1 MQEKIPVVVNFDETP
16 ENEIKPIMDFIIGKT
31 FGVAGIPEKIGE
43 KIFIFAPNNVTIETV
58 DKKKKFW

>member
-1 MQEKIPVVVNFDETP
+1 
-16 ENEIKPIMDFIIGKT
+16 MDFIIGKT

-43 KIFIFAPNNVTIETV
+43 KIFIFAPNNVTIEAV